1 MVDLM
6 NFGTLNAT
14 MLGTIIVGII
24 SFGLTIYSVYL
35 NWKQAKV
42 DANTKIMIAE
52 LQKANAT
59 LGDIKSMM
67 QKEKK

>member
-6 NFGTLNAT
+6 NLGTLNAT
-14 MLGTIIVGII
+14 MLGTIIVGVI

-42 DANTKIMIAE
+42 DANTKIMISE
-52 LQKANAT
+52 LQMANAT
-59 LGDIKSMM
+59 LADIKSMM
-67 QKEKK
+67 DKRKK